1 MEEMRQTAPMEGA
14 GRIIATGQEAKKEI
28 LANRAREFNMEISDD
43 AAERRVPPRQEFSGP
58 WLARAAL
65 TVATIVVVA
74 FIVVLIRFLAFEFV
88 AQRTKAAAGRD
99 VAIVGRDGRFDLAVA
114 GGDRYWLPSGNRD
127 ALVTMIVELRLN
139 AYRTDACDVQPG
151 DVVLDCGANVGVFTR
166 YALKRGAHRVVAIE
180 PAPENL
186 ACLRRSF
193 EREIRQGSVVVYAK
207 GVWDHD
213 AELNFKVVNGDSRL
227 DTAVLDVPGAREGAR
242 ITVTTIDKIVAELRL
257 GRVDF
262 VKMDIEG
269 AECRALRGAVA
280 TIRRYHPRMAIS
292 GEHATSPPEQVIKA
306 VEEIWPGVRIGRFP
320 PALVRAAQALKR
332 ESDDQTVF
340 AW

>member
-1 MEEMRQTAPMEGA
+1 
-14 GRIIATGQEAKKEI
+14 
-28 LANRAREFNMEISDD
+28 MEISDG
-43 AAERRVPPRQEFSGP
+43 AAEKRVPPRQKFSGP
-58 WLARAAL
+58 FPARAAL
-65 TVATIVVVA
+65 TVAAIVVLA
-74 FIVVLIRFLAFEFV
+74 FIVILIRFLAFEFV
-88 AQRTKAAAGRD
+88 VQRTKAAARRD
-99 VAIVGRDGRFDLAVA
+99 VAIVGRDGKFDLAVA

-127 ALVTMIVELRLN
+127 ALVTMIGELKMSV
-139 AYRTDACDVQPG
+139 YRTDACDVQPG

-166 YALKRGAHRVVAIE
+166 YALKRGARKVVAIE

-193 EREIRQGSVVVYAK
+193 EREIRQGSVVVYDK
-207 GVWDHD
+207 GVWDRD

-227 DTAVLDVPGAREGAR
+227 DSAVLDVPGASEGAR
-242 ITVTTIDKIVAELRL
+242 ITVTTIDKLVEELKL

-269 AECRALRGAVA
+269 AESRALRGALA
-280 TIRRYHPRMAIS
+280 TIRQYHPRMAIS
-292 GEHATSPPEQVIKA
+292 GEHASSPPDQIVKV
-306 VEEIWPGVRIGRFP
+306 VEEIWPGVRTGRFP